1 MSIKD
6 MSIKAKLSLLGLIA
20 GIGILV
26 IAAFV
31 FNRLEEVIDRVEKA
45 SQANKIV
52 KSLLEVRIGEKNYEM
67 RRDQASLRAHEGN
80 ISALKD
86 EEAKLEAATHDP
98 ESLKYVKTIHDN
110 IGSYET
116 DFRSYVHDNS
126 VQTDRAKLDD
136 ASEKLMNYGRAI
148 QEAADKL
155 RQKEL
160 QEREDLL
167 SNTKTIL
174 VALSII
180 ILILTA
186 IIILMVISNILG
198 AMKEIQT
205 GLFSFFR
212 FLNRESQQLNQ
223 ITLNS
228 EDEFGQLAKAL
239 NQQIANAER
248 KAEEQKQSL
257 IDFEKVCNDASIG
270 YLFHRAKTNYSDA
283 SLNAVSTS
291 LNTMLD
297 QIELAFAGTTQ
308 VLIGFAKGNYAN
320 TSANKSA
327 RGTYASID
335 QAMLSASVAQSE
347 IFGMLTR
354 FARVFN
360 QDANVLSISGEELS
374 TSANEQAASLEE
386 TAAAIEELTSNVS
399 ANVEK
404 TNEMT
409 RVAQEAKLA
418 AEHGNTIAN
427 DSLNAMNEI
436 VNATEAINQAVD
448 VIDNIAFQ
456 TNILSLNAAVEA
468 ATAGDAGRGFAV
480 VAQEVRNLA
489 NRSAEAAKQI
499 HDLARTARLKSQN
512 GLETSQNMMDGFAL
526 ISTKIEETDS
536 MVKDVAS
543 ASREQMAG
551 ISQINDAVAQLD
563 QMTQQNAKTAENVAQ
578 IANGILVKTEQFEQ
592 MLSRITFD
600 TATDKQNC
608 DINMSFETASLKMD
622 HVNFKENTY
631 KKLKESPSAWKVTTH
646 HDCALGKWIDAHAN
660 ESFAK
665 TGEWNE
671 LLIAHEKV
679 HNGTQA
685 FIDADK
691 SNQSVEHIAA
701 QLEEATV
708 GVFKGIDNIKNIHCT
723 NSAQSHQQSHA
734 IAKKLPQN
742 NRQMQPS
749 LKAVSHSTNNKPT
762 LKSNKHITQ
771 KSDDVWESF

>member
-1 MSIKD
+1 MFTINKKD
-6 MSIKAKLSLLGLIA
+6 K
-20 GIGILV
+20 
-26 IAAFV
+26 
-31 FNRLEEVIDRVEKA
+31 
-45 SQANKIV
+45 Q
-52 KSLLEVRIGEKNYEM
+52 
-67 RRDQASLRAHEGN
+67 
-80 ISALKD
+80 
-86 EEAKLEAATHDP
+86 
-98 ESLKYVKTIHDN
+98 
-110 IGSYET
+110 
-116 DFRSYVHDNS
+116 
-126 VQTDRAKLDD
+126 
-136 ASEKLMNYGRAI
+136 
-148 QEAADKL
+148 
-155 RQKEL
+155 
-160 QEREDLL
+160 
-167 SNTKTIL
+167 
-174 VALSII
+174 SII
-180 ILILTA
+180 
-186 IIILMVISNILG
+186 
-198 AMKEIQT
+198 
-205 GLFSFFR
+205 
-212 FLNRESQQLNQ
+212 
-223 ITLNS
+223 
-228 EDEFGQLAKAL
+228 DAL
-239 NQQIANAER
+239 NQYHAFITGTISEYTSSAVLNGNTRDILQVIENNAKEYHKVRNANAISTG
-248 KAEEQKQSL
+248 QLVLSL
-257 IDFEKVCNDASIG
+257 SRIIDG
-270 YLFHRAKTNYSDA
+270 R
-283 SLNAVSTS
+283 
-291 LNTMLD
+291 
-297 QIELAFAGTTQ
+297 IELPSKSDQTREAGALFNSGLVYMTEII
-308 VLIGFAKGNYAN
+308 VDLKKFF
-320 TSANKSA
+320 SALELEFQRVQSNDLRTKLNKSEWNHDL
-327 RGTYASID
+327 GELVGNIID
-335 QAMLSASVAQSE
+335 MIESMAEQSKIQLKNSMNLKENATQMLQES
-347 IFGMLTR
+347 
-354 FARVFN
+354 
-360 QDANVLSISGEELS
+360 EELS
-374 TSANEQAASLEE
+374 NAANQQAASLEE

-512 GLETSQNMMDGFAL
+512 GLETSQNMMNGFAL

-631 KKLKESPSAWKVTTH
+631 KKLKESPSAWKVTSH
-646 HDCALGKWIDAHAN
+646 HDCNLGKWIDAHAN

-691 SNQSVEHIAA
+691 SNQSLEHIAA

-734 IAKKLPQN
+734 ITKKMSQN

-762 LKSNKHITQ
+762 LKSNKHITP

>member
-1 MSIKD
+1 

-52 KSLLEVRIGEKNYEM
+52 KTLLEVRIGEKNYQI

-86 EEAKLEAATHDP
+86 EEENLKAMTQDP
-98 ESLKYVKTIHDN
+98 ESLKYIKSIDDN
-110 IGSYET
+110 IRLYET
-116 DFRSYVHDNS
+116 DFKSYVRDNG

-136 ASEKLMNYGRAI
+136 ASQKLVSYGRII

-167 SNTKTIL
+167 SHTKTIL
-174 VALSII
+174 IVLSAI

-186 IIILMVISNILG
+186 IIVLMVMNNILG
-198 AMKEIQT
+198 SLKEIQT
-205 GLFSFFR
+205 GLYSFFG
-212 FLNRESQQLNQ
+212 FLTRESKQLNLIQ
-223 ITLNS
+223 LNT
-228 EDEFGQLAKAL
+228 EDELGKLAKAVNHIITDVNL
-239 NQQIANAER
+239 EKKFAEQ
-248 KAEEQKQSL
+248 EQSL
-257 IDFEKVCNDASIG
+257 IDFEKVCNDASKG
-270 YLFHRAKTNYSDA
+270 YLFHRAKTNYSDT

-308 VLIGFAKGNYAN
+308 ILIGFAKGNYAN
-320 TSANKSA
+320 TAANKSA

-335 QAMLSASVAQSE
+335 QAMLAASVAQSE

-354 FARVFN
+354 FAREFN
-360 QDANVLSISGEELS
+360 QDANVLATSGEELS

-409 RVAQEAKLA
+409 RVAQEAKVA

-427 DSLNAMNEI
+427 ESLNAMNEI

-499 HDLARTARLKSQN
+499 QELARTARLKSQN

-526 ISTKIEETDS
+526 ISTKIEATDS

-578 IANGILVKTEQFEQ
+578 ISNGILVKTEQFEQ
-592 MLSRITFD
+592 MLSRITYD
-600 TATDKQNC
+600 TTLDKQNC
-608 DINMSFETASLKMD
+608 NINMTFETTTLKMD

-631 KKLKESPSAWKVTTH
+631 KKLKESPSAWKVTSH
-646 HDCALGKWIDAHAN
+646 HDCNLGKWIDAHAN

-665 TGEWNE
+665 TAEWNE
-671 LLIAHEKV
+671 LLIAHERV

-691 SNQSVEHIAA
+691 SNQSIEHIAA

-708 GVFKGIDNIKNIHCT
+708 AVFKGIDNIKTIDCA
-723 NSAQSHQQSHA
+723 NSAQSQQQSHVV
-734 IAKKLPQN
+734 AKKTAHN
-742 NRQMQPS
+742 STQMQPF
-749 LKAVSHSTNNKPT
+749 LKAVSYSTKHKPILKNNRQLT
-762 LKSNKHITQ
+762 H